1 MKKIILILS
10 AITMIISSCKKE
22 ENKPKQ
28 TRLKTYTHD
37 YYTRTAPAS
46 LDKYT
51 IEYNS
56 SNKISKVILENN
68 GTLYKTQ
75 YCMYNASNQL
85 DSITERNASGTLT
98 YYYTINWTGNKITSY
113 TTPSGNT
120 TQLTYNSNG
129 LIDKKIYSDG
139 SYFRNEY
146 KADSVLLYYKDVS
159 TPEVISDRY
168 KLSSTIKNPFLISG
182 FEAEAYVTGLLFYY
196 NNSFNALL
204 ANIETVEIAYLNGN
218 LWYQKDYTFDGDF
231 NGYPL
236 KRNDLTNTLDG
247 NKSKETF
254 TYEEF

>member
-1 MKKIILILS
+1 MKKIILILIVFS
-10 AITMIISSCKKE
+10 VIICSCTKE

-37 YYTRTAPAS
+37 YYTRTPAS
-46 LDKYT
+46 VDKYT

-56 SNKISKVILENN
+56 NNKISKVLYESN
-68 GTLYKTQ
+68 GLLYSTK
-75 YCMYNASNQL
+75 YCVYTAANVL
-85 DSITERNASGTLT
+85 DSIVERFVTGWSTNYKIT
-98 YYYTINWTGNKITSY
+98 WTGNKITKY
-113 TTPSGNT
+113 GD
-120 TQLTYNSNG
+120 TQLTYNGNG
-129 LIDKKIYSDG
+129 LIDKKIYADG

-146 KADSVLLYYKDVS
+146 KGDSVLLYYKSVS

-182 FEAEAYVTGLLFYY
+182 FEAEAYVTGILFYY
-196 NNSFNALL
+196 NDASNALL
-204 ANIETVEIAYLNGN
+204 PNIETAQIAYINGN
-218 LWYQKDYTFDGDF
+218 LWYKSDYTFEGDF

-236 KRNDLTNTLDG
+236 KRNELTNTLDG

>member
-10 AITMIISSCKKE
+10 IISIAMSSCKKE
-22 ENKPKQ
+22 ETKSKVKQ

-56 SNKISKVILENN
+56 ANKISKVIYESNGALYYTETCVYNN
-68 GTLYKTQ
+68 
-75 YCMYNASNQL
+75 SNVL
-85 DSITERNASGTLT
+85 DSIVIRNAAGSLVN
-98 YYYTINWTGNKITSY
+98 YYKLGWTGNKLTSY
-113 TTPSGNT
+113 NT
-120 TQLTYNSNG
+120 TTLTYNSNG
-129 LIDKKIYSDG
+129 FIDKKIYNDG

-146 KADSVLLYYKDVS
+146 RSDSIFLYYKDVVGLESLRS
-159 TPEVISDRY
+159 TY
-168 KLSSTIKNPFLISG
+168 KLSASIKNPFLIPG
-182 FEAEAYVTGLLFYY
+182 FENEAYTTTILFYY
-196 NNSFNALL
+196 NNGINALL
-204 ANIETVEIAYLNGN
+204 PFIEEKEVGEKN
-218 LWYQKDYTFDGDF
+218 YTFEGDF

-236 KRNDLTNTLDG
+236 KRNDLTNTLDA